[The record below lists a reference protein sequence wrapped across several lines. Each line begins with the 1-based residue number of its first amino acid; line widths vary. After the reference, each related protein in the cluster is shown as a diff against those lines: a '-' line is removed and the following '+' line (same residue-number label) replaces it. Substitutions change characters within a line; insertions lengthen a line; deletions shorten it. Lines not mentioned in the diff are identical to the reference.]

1 MSTIQV
7 ENLKK
12 SFITKNGPLF
22 RRKKEL
28 VKAVDGISF
37 AVGRGSIFSLLGPNG
52 AGKTTTIKV
61 LATLL
66 IPTSGRACVNGFDV
80 VKNEHEV
87 RKNLSAVL
95 PGERTLFWKLTV
107 KENLYYFGSL
117 YGLTRLYVKGK
128 IEELLQFFGI
138 EDKRDILVEKL
149 STGERQKVVLSRA
162 LLPDPEVILL
172 DEPTLGLDPVAAIAL
187 RKLIKRIADRGKTIL
202 LTTHYMYE
210 ADELSDTVAIINKGK
225 ITCLDTPD
233 RLKQSLTAKRIIRM
247 QVDAWNNR
255 LNGYFKDRFEVK
267 SIDTSQKDDGT
278 QVRIKC
284 GSNGFSLKDI
294 SDILARQGVTA
305 NNVSFDEPTLEDV
318 FIAMTGSTISEK
330 EGADGAQVLV

>member
-1 MSTIQV
+1 MSMIHV

-12 SFITKNGPLF
+12 SFITKKGPLF

-28 VKAVDGISF
+28 VRAVDGISF
-37 AVGRGSIFSLLGPNG
+37 AVESGSIFSLLGPNG
-52 AGKTTTIKV
+52 AGKTTTIRII
-61 LATLL
+61 ATLL
-66 IPTSGRACVNGFDV
+66 IPTSGSARVKGFDV
-80 VKNEHEV
+80 VKDDHEV
-87 RKNLSAVL
+87 RKILTAVL

-107 KENLYYFGSL
+107 QENLFYFGCL
-117 YGLTRLYVKGK
+117 YGLTRSYVKGK
-128 IEELLQFFGI
+128 IKELLQFFGI
-138 EDKRDILVEKL
+138 EDKLDVLVEKL
-149 STGERQKVVLSRA
+149 STGERQKVVLSRT

-233 RLKQSLTAKRIIRM
+233 RLKQSLAAKRIIRM
-247 QVDAWNNR
+247 QVDAWNNS
-255 LNGYFKDRFEVK
+255 LNEYFKDRFEVK
-267 SIDTSQKDDGT
+267 SIDTSQKDDEI

-305 NNVSFDEPTLEDV
+305 KNVSFDEPSLEDV
-318 FIAMTGSTISEK
+318 FIAMTGSTISEE
-330 EGADGAQVLV
+330 EGADGAPVLV

>member
-12 SFITKNGPLF
+12 RFITKKGPLF
-22 RRKKEL
+22 RRKKEP

-37 AVGRGSIFSLLGPNG
+37 AVERGTIFSLLGPNG

-80 VKNEHEV
+80 VKDEHEV

-225 ITCLDTPD
+225 ITCLDTPH
-233 RLKQSLTAKRIIRM
+233 RLKQSLAAKRIIRM
-247 QVDAWNNR
+247 QVDAWNNS
-255 LNGYFKDRFEVK
+255 LDKYFEDRFEVQ
-267 SIDTSQKDDGT
+267 SIDTNQKDDEI

-305 NNVSFDEPTLEDV
+305 NNVSFDEPSLEDV
-318 FIAMTGSTISEK
+318 FIAMTGSTISEE
-330 EGADGAQVLV
+330 EGADGAPVLV